1 MAQGS
6 AVRKTGER
14 RTRETRMGFRVDLE
28 TKKLVERAAAIE
40 RRSITDFC
48 LTAITQASRDAIE
61 RSQTLVLTDRD
72 QMIFFDTL
80 MNPPEPNQRLR
91 RAFLAAEG
99 RIRS

>member
-1 MAQGS
+1 MAEGS
-6 AVRKTGER
+6 ALRKTKER
-14 RTRETRMGFRVDLE
+14 RTREMRLGFRVDLE
-28 TKKLVERAAAIE
+28 TKKLVERAAVIE

-48 LTAITQASRDAIE
+48 LTAIAQASRDAIE

-91 RAFLAAEG
+91 RAFRAAEG